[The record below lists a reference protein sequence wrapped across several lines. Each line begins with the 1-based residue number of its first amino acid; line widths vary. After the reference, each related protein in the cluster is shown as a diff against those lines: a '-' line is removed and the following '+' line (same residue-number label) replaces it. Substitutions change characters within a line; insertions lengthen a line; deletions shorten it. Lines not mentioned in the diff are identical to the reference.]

1 MQYIIVSFIVLGIFV
16 VTTMMLCGM
25 ANSTDHEKDDAEQL
39 KGCAGNTVCE
49 IKQQIKQIQQLQPA

>member
-25 ANSTDHEKDDAEQL
+25 AKPPGRAPARGVQL
-39 KGCAGNTVCE
+39 KW
-49 IKQQIKQIQQLQPA
+49 IHQLSEEKRSECKSDT

>member
-25 ANSTDHEKDDAEQL
+25 AYSTDREKDDASSLNGYISFQRRKRSEC
-39 KGCAGNTVCE
+39 KSDT
-49 IKQQIKQIQQLQPA
+49 

>member
-25 ANSTDHEKDDAEQL
+25 ANSTDLERDVGEQL
-39 KGCAGNTVCE
+39 NWIHELSVE
-49 IKQQIKQIQQLQPA
+49 IKK

>member
-1 MQYIIVSFIVLGIFV
+1 MHYIIESFIIFIFLIILWIFV

-39 KGCAGNTVCE
+39 KW
-49 IKQQIKQIQQLQPA
+49 IHQLSEEKKK

>member
-25 ANSTDHEKDDAEQL
+25 RIFQHRNQGWFLPHNIKDML
-39 KGCAGNTVCE
+39 
-49 IKQQIKQIQQLQPA
+49 

>member
-25 ANSTDHEKDDAEQL
+25 ANSTDREKDDAEQL
-39 KGCAGNTVCE
+39 KW
-49 IKQQIKQIQQLQPA
+49 IHQQRRKRSECKSDT

>member
-25 ANSTDHEKDDAEQL
+25 ANSTDRERDDAEQL
-39 KGCAGNTVCE
+39 KWIHQYQRRKRSECKSDT
-49 IKQQIKQIQQLQPA
+49 